1 MTPQFGELVAWVTE
15 KGEVM
20 GSLTWSAASV
30 LIDYPLSFVIT
41 KILNTELN
49 SF

>member
-1 MTPQFGELVAWVTE
+1 MTPQFGDLIAWITE

-20 GSLTWSAASV
+20 GSLAWSATSG
-30 LIDYPLSFVIT
+30 LINYPLSFVLV